1 MKLTWQ
7 HLVLI
12 ATSLAAIILAAKF
25 GNVTMAA
32 VGGVVTTV
40 IGVFL
45 RSPQDAKELD
55 K

>member
-7 HLVLI
+7 HVVLFVS
-12 ATSLAAIILAAKF
+12 SLAALILAARL
-25 GNVTMAA
+25 GSVAVAA
-32 VGGVVTTV
+32 VGGVVTTIV
-40 IGVFL
+40 GVFL

>member
-12 ATSLAAIILAAKF
+12 ATSLAAILLAARL
-25 GNVTMAA
+25 GSVAVAA

-40 IGVFL
+40 VGVFL
-45 RSPQDAKELD
+45 RSPQDAKELNQ
-55 K
+55 

>member
-7 HLVLI
+7 HVVLI
-12 ATSLAAIILAAKF
+12 ISSLAAIILAARF
-25 GNVTMAA
+25 SSVAMAA